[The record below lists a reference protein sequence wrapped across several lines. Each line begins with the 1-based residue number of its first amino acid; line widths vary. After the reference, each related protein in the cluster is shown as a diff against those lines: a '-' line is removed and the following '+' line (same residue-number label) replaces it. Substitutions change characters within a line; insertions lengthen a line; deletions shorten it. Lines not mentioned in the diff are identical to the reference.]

1 MNPDT
6 PSSTPEK
13 ASRPLWQKLLMLVG
27 LVVLLV
33 LINALYE
40 AAASWQGIVTGEPES
55 VLYTAS
61 FDDAA
66 DDWQQYDGRLS
77 AAVTG
82 EAMRIS
88 VGSDASTAYSAASPV
103 FRDFDATLL
112 ATAINGPVD
121 NAFGVVFRLSETA
134 DQCNMPLLI
143 LCELAKVNLFGVPL
157 RLMFRPADS
166 TQTGYYMF
174 LISSD
179 GYHSL
184 WRGGTGSA
192 EKISAWI
199 ANDAIEQGLNA
210 TNRIRVVGRGD
221 TFQFFINGQSAA
233 VCIPDDPAQESTYFN
248 GECLDGEMQTIWHDD
263 TYPVGRIG
271 VVAQSTQTGGSG
283 VVVDF
288 DSIIVSSPATDTQ
301 DTDAQT

>member
-6 PSSTPEK
+6 PSTTQNR

-27 LVVLLV
+27 LIVLLV
-33 LINALYE
+33 IVNLLYE
-40 AAASWQGIVTGEPES
+40 AAVNWQGVIAGEPES

-61 FDDAA
+61 FDDTAN
-66 DDWQQYDGRLS
+66 DWQQYDGRIS
-77 AAVTG
+77 ASASDD
-82 EAMRIS
+82 ALRIT

-103 FRDFDATLL
+103 FGDFDATVL
-112 ATAINGPVD
+112 ATAVDGPIDNG
-121 NAFGVVFRLSETA
+121 FGVVFRLTETG
-134 DQCNMPLLI
+134 DQCDMPLLV
-143 LCELAKVNLFGVPL
+143 LCELANINLFRIPL
-157 RLMFRPADS
+157 RLLFRPADS
-166 TQTGYYMF
+166 NQTGYYMF

-179 GYHSL
+179 GYYSL

-192 EKISAWI
+192 ERISAWI
-199 ANDAIEQGLNA
+199 PNDAIEQDLNA

-233 VCIPDDPAQESTYFN
+233 VCIPNDPAQESTYFN
-248 GECLDGEMQTIWHDD
+248 GECLDGEMQTIWRDD
-263 TYPVGRIG
+263 TYSVGKIG
-271 VVAQSTQTGGSG
+271 VVAQSTQTGGPG